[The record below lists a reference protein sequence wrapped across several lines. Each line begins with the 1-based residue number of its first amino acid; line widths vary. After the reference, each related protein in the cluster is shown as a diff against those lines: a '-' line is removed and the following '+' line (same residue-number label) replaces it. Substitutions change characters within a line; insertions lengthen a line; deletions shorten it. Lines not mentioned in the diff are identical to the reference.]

1 MSKPQITPELC
12 TVVAF
17 AQMCG
22 VSFDEAAQWA
32 EDGTIPSLDMGT
44 FRMVNLARF
53 RADLIK
59 GKNTF
64 DAGDYRHE

>member
-1 MSKPQITPELC
+1 MSTPNITPELC
-12 TVVAF
+12 TVAAF
-17 AQMCG
+17 AKMCG
-22 VSFDEAAQWA
+22 VTFDEAAQWA

-53 RADLIK
+53 RADLLK

-64 DAGDYRHE
+64 DAGDYRHA

>member
-1 MSKPQITPELC
+1 
-12 TVVAF
+12 
-17 AQMCG
+17 MCG
-22 VSFDEAAQWA
+22 VSYAEAEQWA

-53 RADLIK
+53 RADLLK
-59 GKNTF
+59 GKATF

>member
-1 MSKPQITPELC
+1 MSTPNITPELC
-12 TVVAF
+12 TVAAF
-17 AQMCG
+17 ADMCG
-22 VSFDEAAQWA
+22 VSYAEAEQWA

>member
-1 MSKPQITPELC
+1 MSKTEVAPELC
-12 TVVAF
+12 TVAAF
-17 AQMCG
+17 AEMCG
-22 VSFDEAAQWA
+22 VTYDEAAQWA

-53 RADLIK
+53 RADLLK

-64 DAGDYRHE
+64 DAGDYSHE

>member
-1 MSKPQITPELC
+1 MSKTQVAPSSAPSRPSRRCAACRTPE
-12 TVVAF
+12 A
-17 AQMCG
+17 
-22 VSFDEAAQWA
+22 EQWA

-64 DAGDYRHE
+64 DAGDYSHE